1 MAPPTPT
8 VPQTS
13 PSVAAADRPAVHADL
28 EQLPD
33 DTRAEI
39 IDGRLILSPRP
50 APPHVAG
57 ASGLSALLAGPMRF
71 GLGGPGGWWILEEPE
86 LHLGRNARSDESHVV
101 IPDIVGWRRERMPE
115 LPTTAFFSLVPD
127 WVCEFLSPSTAVDDR
142 AEKMPFYAR
151 EGVSWLW
158 LADANLRTLETYQL
172 IAGRWTVLATYA
184 GNAKVRA
191 PPFDAIELDLRLLW
205 EL

>member
-1 MAPPTPT
+1 M
-8 VPQTS
+8 
-13 PSVAAADRPAVHADL
+13 HADL
-28 EQLPD
+28 EQIPD
-33 DTRAEI
+33 DTRAEL

-50 APPHVAG
+50 APPHVRG
-57 ASGLSALLAGPMRF
+57 ASVLGSQLLNPFDLGV
-71 GLGGPGGWWILEEPE
+71 GGPGGWVILHEPE
-86 LHLGRNARSDESHVV
+86 LHLGRNPRTDESHVV
-101 IPDIVGWRRERMPE
+101 IPDIAGWRRERMPE
-115 LPTTAFFSLVPD
+115 LPTTAYFPLVPD

-158 LADANLRTLETYQL
+158 LADANLRTLEIYQL
-172 IAGRWTVLATYA
+172 VAGRWTVLATHA
-184 GNAKVRA
+184 GAARVRA